1 MDYQDQIAIKVCRVL
16 SYYAIVFG
24 FPALFYILPLINAVI
39 FPCAVRFIL
48 RVKIAINL
56 ALLLFISIN

>member
-1 MDYQDQIAIKVCRVL
+1 MDYQDHITINVCRVL
-16 SYYAIVFG
+16 SHCVFVFG
-24 FPALFYILPLINAVI
+24 FPALFHILSLINAVL

-48 RVKIAINL
+48 RLKIAINL